1 MKILITIFILI
12 VADILPVFAQSK
24 VDVESIF
31 KMQLFLEKRNVEVDK
46 FEIAKDDAL
55 YAIFKEE
62 TLMQID
68 TLETINIHKIFQF
81 YSFDIDS
88 GLSYK
93 TPIISSDTFYFICLI
108 HGATT
113 KYILCVDMNRGKSYR
128 ISGFNGNDFLSFLVD
143 YRNYHNDFGGNLS
156 DKKFIRNSFVQGV
169 DFKCLYEGLH
179 TKNPDIINHRHK
191 YPCLKRVTDPFIVY

>member
-1 MKILITIFILI
+1 MKTLITIFILI
-12 VADILPVFAQSK
+12 VANILPTSAQSK

-31 KMQLFLEKRNVEVDK
+31 KMQLFLEKTNVEVDK
-46 FEIAKDDAL
+46 FEIAKNYAL
-55 YAIFKEE
+55 YVIFKEE

-68 TLETINIHKIFQF
+68 TLETINIHNNFQF

-128 ISGFNGNDFLSFLVD
+128 ISGFNGNDFLSFLID
-143 YRNYHNDFGGNLS
+143 YRKYHNDLGGNLS
-156 DKKFIRNSFVQGV
+156 DKKFIKNSYVEGV
-169 DFKCLYEGLH
+169 DFKCLYKGLH
-179 TKNPDIINHRHK
+179 AKNPNTINHRYK
-191 YPCLKRVTDPFIVY
+191 YPCLKRVTDPFRAH